1 MAFEFFET
9 NDANQ
14 VARKIAGEY
23 VTQGADDL
31 FHQTAVA
38 VPKRLSE
45 GNIATLDAVG
55 TTITLTGFETHA
67 IFDLNAVAS
76 QRVHIA
82 LRYFTGGRLYP
93 ADIQF
98 GSPHYLQQGGIDAA
112 VNEGYAAVPQ
122 DFQAFSD
129 GTDGSSLLFVPTRG
143 AVELFIETASGSILD
158 VDYALVV
165 MPTTHP
171 LSTTVVVKRRG
182 QNATASISATA
193 QPYVDGDII
202 GGRVAAN
209 IDDNNV
215 LASDT
220 DLLRGAPIL
229 KTLSFVSGWR
239 TGVNETWDVRDVD
252 IYLFKHD
259 EGPTFVSDGNEWV
272 INLTPS
278 NFDDCLGFL
287 QFRENPGDGQYRTHN
302 SGGGW
307 YGQARNLNIPLL
319 KMLPDTGAFG
329 KSTGFD
335 AYIVY
340 KGANTVAVNAAGS
353 TSGPRRVYSY
363 ELS

>member
-38 VPKRLSE
+38 VPKRLVE

-67 IFDLNAVAS
+67 IFDLNALAS

-98 GSPHYLQQGGIDAA
+98 GSPHYMQQGGIDAA
-112 VNEGYAAVPQ
+112 SNEGYAAVPS
-122 DFQAFSD
+122 DLTSFSD
-129 GTDGSSLLFVPTRG
+129 GTSGASLLFVPTRG

-171 LSTTVVVKRRG
+171 LSTTVVVKRRA
-182 QNATASISATA
+182 QEATASIDAIS
-193 QPYVDGDII
+193 QPYVDGDVI
-202 GGRVAAN
+202 GGRVPAN
-209 IDDNNV
+209 IDDNNI

-220 DLLRGAPIL
+220 DLLRGAPLL
-229 KTLSFVSGWR
+229 KHLTFVSGWR

-278 NFDDCLGFL
+278 NFEDCLGFV
-287 QFRENPGDGQYRTHN
+287 QFRENPGEGQYRTHN

-307 YGQARNLNIPLL
+307 YGQARNLDIPLL
-319 KMLPDTGAFG
+319 KMLPDSAVFNR
-329 KSTGFD
+329 STAFD

-340 KGANTVAVNAAGS
+340 RGANTVTVNANTGL
-353 TSGPRRVYSY
+353 SGPRLVYSV